1 MENGSP
7 VAGGGGT
14 SAVTYVSA
22 TQTIWAQDAGSGNW
36 YSWDGTNWNGPSSTS
51 PVPSGVSTSC
61 GGGPSQTVLT
71 PSCGGSITDASG
83 NVWTL
88 TSSGAVDENG
98 SPVAGGGGTSALTY
112 VPATQTIWGQD
123 GGSGNW
129 YSWNGG
135 GWVGP
140 STTSPVPSNASTG
153 CGSGSSSGGSSSSGS
168 SSGGSSG
175 SGSGSGGGTTSE
187 TRDPS
192 HYPGADGRFWSLPLQ
207 KTANWITS
215 GAEWNLLQKGTPQ
228 VRQDGFYSVN
238 WVVGTSS
245 DPDCTVTDGTQ
256 SFTIKVPAGTLA
268 ENAGDLGDDSLGGA
282 DSTRPYLGWSC
293 NGTLIDGAP
302 GNAVQPGGST
312 IDCSIGLYIFD
323 TTGPVMEDA
332 TTGNRAYQSSD
343 NAIGNLPDYELARA
357 LAEPTYVPPHT
368 VTVTADTTQASPA
381 LAWPVVVS
389 DIGSTGLIPEGS
401 LIGIPFN
408 VPKPSGLSRGGSLL
422 WDIFQQF
429 GGIIYNTGGAGAI
442 SLETYAQQMSTS
454 ALVADMN
461 NSFPTIMQSM
471 AILAS
476 DGSPGS
482 QTSAT
487 TAKGMIGGART
498 DAFPAP
504 PTLELIPSATHP
516 QWYSTGLG
524 NFFSSP

>member
-1 MENGSP
+1 VVLGSV
-7 VAGGGGT
+7 VALAAACSSH
-14 SAVTYVSA
+14 SAE
-22 TQTIWAQDAGSGNW
+22 
-36 YSWDGTNWNGPSSTS
+36 PSSRAQ
-51 PVPSGVSTSC
+51 STAVDEC
-61 GGGPSQTVLT
+61 QVVLT
-71 PSCGGSITDASG
+71 PSSGGSITDASG

-88 TSSGAVDENG
+88 TASGAIDENG
-98 SPVAGGGGTSALTY
+98 AAVPGGDGTSAVTY
-112 VPATQTIWGQD
+112 VAATQLIWGQD
-123 GGSGNW
+123 ASSGSW
-129 YSWNGG
+129 YSWNGSD
-135 GWVGP
+135 WDGP
-140 STTSPVPSNASTG
+140 ASTDPVSGSCG
-153 CGSGSSSGGSSSSGS
+153 CGNGSSSGSSSGG

-175 SGSGSGGGTTSE
+175 SGSGSGSSSGGGSSSGS
-187 TRDPS
+187 RDPS
-192 HYPGADGRFWSLPLQ
+192 RYPGADGRFWSLPLQ
-207 KTANWITS
+207 TTASWITS
-215 GAEWNLLQKGTPQ
+215 GPEWTLLQKGTPT

-238 WVVGTSS
+238 WVVGTSG

-268 ENAGDLGDDSLGGA
+268 ENAGDLGDDSLGGT

-312 IDCSIGLYIFD
+312 ITCSIGLLIFD

-332 TTGNRAYQSSD
+332 TTGNGAYQSSD
-343 NAIGNLPDYELARA
+343 NAIGNLPDYELAQA
-357 LAEPTYVPPHT
+357 VADPTYVPPHT

-401 LIGIPFN
+401 LIGIPYD
-408 VPKPSGLSRGGSLL
+408 VPKPAGLSRGGSLL

-429 GGIIYNTGGAGAI
+429 GGVIYNTGGAGAI
-442 SLETYAQQMSTS
+442 SLETYAQQSSTQ
-454 ALVADMN
+454 ALAADMN
-461 NSFPTIMQSM
+461 DSFPTIMMSM

-482 QTSAT
+482 QTSVT
-487 TAKGMIGGART
+487 TAKGMIGGARA

-504 PTLELIPSATHP
+504 PALELNPSATHP

-524 NFFSSP
+524 DFFSSP